1 MLTEIA
7 KGYVGNDNLSLS
19 DIIRC
24 LNRCVRNWRKIHNTN
39 TGNEKCVSTLSGD
52 MKGRNHLG
60 DLTVYERI
68 LLEWILKWMLWREG
82 NWICLAQD
90 DERCQVVV
98 DTATNIFMLVP
109 CILINQ
115 FFLNCTNRCTRSIT
129 KLILKLKLLRHVS
142 VFLHHPKGALDL
154 CQLKLWI
161 IKMIKYNTLVW
172 RYGKIVSKSD
182 HISA

>member
-19 DIIRC
+19 DVIRC

-82 NWICLAQD
+82 NWICLAED

-115 FFLNCTNRCTRSIT
+115 FFLKLHQQMHT
-129 KLILKLKLLRHVS
+129 KYYKIDTKIKIAS
-142 VFLHHPKGALDL
+142 TCFGVFTP
-154 CQLKLWI
+154 
-161 IKMIKYNTLVW
+161 
-172 RYGKIVSKSD
+172 S
-182 HISA
+182 